1 VVGED
6 WARLLLLALLA
17 GRRLVEFVV
26 VDPDCLSG
34 AGEPVDQHGGGG
46 LPREPWIG
54 AIEPERQ
61 TFNLPA
67 LPTTDTAGATGGKG
81 EGPWKWFMPAVQG
94 WIYRRGTPKCASGS
108 LVLGAAKPLSQ
119 LPPGAR

>member
-1 VVGED
+1 MVGED
-6 WARLLLLALLA
+6 CVWLLLPVLFA

-34 AGEPVDQHGGGG
+34 AGEPVGQHGGGG

-61 TFNLPA
+61 T
-67 LPTTDTAGATGGKG
+67 
-81 EGPWKWFMPAVQG
+81 
-94 WIYRRGTPKCASGS
+94 
-108 LVLGAAKPLSQ
+108 
-119 LPPGAR
+119 